1 MTWKELLA
9 QKRVERV
16 PAGEGEIEGL
26 LTLSAR
32 ALADALIIAMTPEG
46 RYDRAY
52 DAARTLATAVVR
64 SCGYR
69 VKAVGGGHYNT
80 FRALEAADAKQFG
93 AYAIYLDV
101 CRRKRNELSY
111 ESFGF
116 VSDTELE
123 ELIEQTSKFRNLTMA
138 WMRSRK

>member
-1 MTWKELLA
+1 L
-9 QKRVERV
+9 RVSR
-16 PAGEGEIEGL
+16 EGCRW
-26 LTLSAR
+26 R
-32 ALADALIIAMTPEG
+32 ALQHL
-46 RYDRAY
+46 
-52 DAARTLATAVVR
+52 
-64 SCGYR
+64 
-69 VKAVGGGHYNT
+69 
-80 FRALEAADAKQFG
+80 RALEAADAKQFG

-123 ELIEQTSKFRNLTMA
+123 ELIEQTSKFRNLAMA

>member
-80 FRALEAADAKQFG
+80 FGHSRRRTRNNLAPTRSISMSAAG
-93 AYAIYLDV
+93 
-101 CRRKRNELSY
+101 RE
-111 ESFGF
+111 
-116 VSDTELE
+116 
-123 ELIEQTSKFRNLTMA
+123 TS
-138 WMRSRK
+138 